1 MSVGN
6 SNLAETKALLLEMV
20 AEAQELKQAAGGS
33 VADAVAGWL
42 GSQYL
47 VAAREKLTATGGAG
61 RFEVLRTFV
70 QDWAKLRHGDH
81 TAERLQ
87 IEREKLAAARK
98 DDQCKALEICLEETR
113 KWPDVEKLFRAAF
126 VQFAERKKGKP

>member
-1 MSVGN
+1 MSAPN
-6 SNLAETKALLLEMV
+6 FNLAENKSLLLGMM
-20 AEAQELKQAAGGS
+20 AEANDLKSAAGGS
-33 VADAVAGWL
+33 ITDAVAGWL
-42 GSQYL
+42 APQYL
-47 VAAREKLTATGGAG
+47 LAAREKLASTNGTG

-87 IEREKLAAARK
+87 IEREKLAEAK
-98 DDQCKALEICLEETR
+98 KENQCKALEICLEETT

-126 VQFAERKKGKP
+126 VRLDERQKGKP